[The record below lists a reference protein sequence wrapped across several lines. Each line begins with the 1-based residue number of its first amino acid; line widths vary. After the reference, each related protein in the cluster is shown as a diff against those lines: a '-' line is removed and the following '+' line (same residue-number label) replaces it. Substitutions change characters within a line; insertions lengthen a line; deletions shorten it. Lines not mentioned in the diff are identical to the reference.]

1 MFILRKFSLKRISTN
16 ILCKNYKKHL
26 VKFFRIKGLD
36 IKASLAT
43 PNREKAT
50 QGNSKIFKRKVIILI
65 FHAN

>member
-16 ILCKNYKKHL
+16 IICKNYKKNL
-26 VKFFRIKGLD
+26 VNLFRIKGLD

-50 QGNSKIFKRKVIILI
+50 QGNSKIFKRKALILI

>member
-50 QGNSKIFKRKVIILI
+50 QGNSKIFKRQVIIRVN
-65 FHAN
+65 FS

>member
-1 MFILRKFSLKRISTN
+1 MFILRKFSLKRISIN
-16 ILCKNYKKHL
+16 VICKNYKKNL
-26 VKFFRIKGLD
+26 VKLFRIKGLD

-50 QGNSKIFKRKVIILI
+50 QGNSKIFKRKALILI